1 MLFVLRSSFFLLP
14 PGTTIVV
21 ETLLTSEPMATITID
36 VPDELSEQL
45 QQLGDRLP
53 QLLQQCLQQPPLP
66 ARVYRHVLSFLASQ
80 PTPAEIA
87 NFRPTEDMQARLQE
101 LVVKAKEG
109 ELSASEV
116 EELAEYERIEHVM
129 VMLKLGNLPYL
140 AAPPTS

>member
-1 MLFVLRSSFFLLP
+1 
-14 PGTTIVV
+14 
-21 ETLLTSEPMATITID
+21 MATITID

-66 ARVYRHVLSFLASQ
+66 ARVYRYVLNFLASQ
-80 PTPAEIA
+80 PTPTEIA
-87 NFRPTEDMQARLQE
+87 NFRPTEDMQARLQQ
-101 LVVKAKEG
+101 LVMKAKEG
-109 ELSASEV
+109 DLSASET

-140 AAPPTS
+140 TAPPTS

>member
-1 MLFVLRSSFFLLP
+1 
-14 PGTTIVV
+14 
-21 ETLLTSEPMATITID
+21 MATITID

-66 ARVYRHVLSFLASQ
+66 ARVYRYVLSFLASQ

-87 NFRPTEDMQARLQE
+87 NFRPTEDMQARLEE
-101 LVVKAKEG
+101 LVMKAKEG
-109 ELSASEV
+109 NLSASEA
-116 EELAEYERIEHVM
+116 EELTEYERIEHVT
-129 VMLKLGNLPYL
+129 VMIKLGNLPSL